1 MKGFFRNVS
10 PRRAVIDL
18 WEVLGAPSEYR
29 FVGLL
34 MAMAVT
40 GGIFYVMGQ
49 QGGRGLPR
57 PPELIYFPS
66 LAEGRSD
73 AEILA
78 ENREATAKA
87 RAEAARE
94 EESAERIR
102 QMYRAVGNATG
113 IDADKAY
120 EAGKAERAAIEAKID
135 AERKVLLEKHLVKN
149 PVFEAEQ
156 KKLQSQ
162 ADSGPPAQGE

>member
-10 PRRAVIDL
+10 PRRAAVDL

-29 FVGLL
+29 VVGLL
-34 MAMAVT
+34 MAAAVT
-40 GGIFYVMGQ
+40 GGVFYVMSQ

-57 PPELIYFPS
+57 PPEIVYFPS
-66 LAEGRSD
+66 FLEGRTD

-78 ENREATAKA
+78 ENREASAKA
-87 RAEAARE
+87 RAAQAE
-94 EESAERIR
+94 EEASAERVR

-113 IDADKAY
+113 VDADKAY
-120 EAGKAERAAIEAKID
+120 REGNAERAAIKAKID
-135 AERKVLLEKHLVKN
+135 AERKAILDRNLVKN

-156 KKLQSQ
+156 KKFREKSEN
-162 ADSGPPAQGE
+162 AGE